1 MLPPAQD
8 GGGARRHKSAAGL
21 LEADWLIMRGNN
33 LKITAEEFKPDTS
46 VHHNEQSR
54 WSIVYELTPIQFVQI
69 RTGFRYTDGIP
80 QADSQHG
87 KLFFVELHAF
97 F

>member
-1 MLPPAQD
+1 MCVQ
-8 GGGARRHKSAAGL
+8 
-21 LEADWLIMRGNN
+21 
-33 LKITAEEFKPDTS
+33 
-46 VHHNEQSR
+46 HNEQSR